1 MGGNKRAG
9 PAEAGPTGSPPAGGV
24 GDGTSVEARPAEAP
38 AVDGG
43 NGTARAARRAEAPGA
58 LPDAPPCTFCGGAET
73 ELMNAFGSQL
83 SVATYW
89 CRTCR
94 SPFEFMKWRP

>member
-1 MGGNKRAG
+1 MTPLDPPFRDSGLPHDPEKRSWDA
-9 PAEAGPTGSPPAGGV
+9 
-24 GDGTSVEARPAEAP
+24 
-38 AVDGG
+38 
-43 NGTARAARRAEAPGA
+43 AARQEEAPGA
-58 LPDAPPCTFCGGAET
+58 LPTDPPCTFCEGTET

-94 SPFEFMKWRP
+94 SPFEFMKWRGESRG